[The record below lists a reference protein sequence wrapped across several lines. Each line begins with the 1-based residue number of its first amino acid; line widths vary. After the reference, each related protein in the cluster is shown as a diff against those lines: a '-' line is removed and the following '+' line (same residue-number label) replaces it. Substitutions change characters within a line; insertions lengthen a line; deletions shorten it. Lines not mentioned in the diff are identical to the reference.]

1 MTAET
6 QQKETLGF
14 QAEVMQ
20 LLDLMIHS
28 LYSNKEIFLRELISN
43 ASDAVDKLRFEALSD
58 PALYEGDSDLKIR
71 VSFDKE
77 ARTMTVADNGIGMD
91 RQEVIDNIGTI
102 AKSGTREFFQALSGD
117 QRKDAALIG
126 QFGVG
131 FYSSFIVAD
140 RVTLTTRRAGLPA
153 AEGVRWESDGKGD
166 YTLETVEHPG
176 RGTEVTLHLR
186 EGEDELLDGYR
197 LRSIIRKYSDHISLP
212 IVMPAEG
219 EAADMGDKEGEAKSS
234 IEASQTEAPKEETV
248 NRASALWTRAPRDV
262 TDEEYDEFYKSI
274 AHDFT
279 DPLAHVHSRMEG
291 RYEYTLLLYIPSRA
305 SFDLWN
311 RENRQGVK
319 LYVRRVFIMDDA
331 EQLLPAYLR
340 FVRGVV
346 DSADLPLN
354 VSREIL
360 QHNRITESIKSGA
373 TRKILGLLKDLATDQ
388 PEKYAAFWSEFGQ
401 VLKEG
406 VAEDTANATDIAP
419 LLRFAS
425 THNDSDAQDVSLAD
439 YVSRLKE
446 GQDKVYYLT
455 ADSYAAAKSSPLLEI
470 FRKKGIEV
478 LLLGDPIDNWV
489 AMNLS
494 EFEGKTLQ
502 SIARGEVDLAGLE
515 DAGERE
521 EQQQA
526 ATDFAPL
533 AERVKGA
540 LGEKVKEVRVTTRL
554 TDSPACLVSG
564 EYDLDA
570 NFARLL
576 KAAGRPVPQT
586 QPILEI
592 NPRHPILTRM
602 DRETDT
608 ERFADWSAILFD
620 QAVLSDG
627 GQLDDPA
634 GFVGRLNGLLVA
646 LSA

>member
-1 MTAET
+1 MTAEAQET
-6 QQKETLGF
+6 HKETLGF
-14 QAEVMQ
+14 QTEVVQ

-43 ASDAVDKLRFEALSD
+43 ASDAEDKLRFEALSD
-58 PALYEGDSDLKIR
+58 PDLYEGDSNLTIHI
-71 VSFDKE
+71 SYDKE
-77 ARTMTVADNGIGMD
+77 ARTLTVADNGVGMS

-153 AEGVRWESDGKGD
+153 DQGARWESAGQGD
-166 YTLETVEHPG
+166 YTLETVDRPS

-186 EGEDELLDGYR
+186 EGEDEMLDGYR

-212 IVMPAEG
+212 IIMEAESYGAEEQEGEEG
-219 EAADMGDKEGEAKSS
+219 EAE
-234 IEASQTEAPKEETV
+234 TPKEETV
-248 NRASALWTRAPRDV
+248 NRASALWTRAPREV
-262 TDEEYDEFYKSI
+262 TDDEYNEFYKSV

-279 DPLAHVHSRMEG
+279 EPLAHVHSRMEG
-291 RYEYTLLLYIPSRA
+291 RYEYTLLLYIPSSA
-305 SFDLWN
+305 PFDLWN
-311 RENRQGVK
+311 RDSRHGVK

-340 FVRGVV
+340 FVRGVI

-360 QHNRITESIKSGA
+360 QHNKITESIKSGA
-373 TRKILGLLKDLATDQ
+373 TRKILGLLKELATDQ
-388 PEKYAAFWSEFGQ
+388 PDKYATFWKEFGQ

-406 VAEDTANATDIAP
+406 MAEDVANGKDIAP

-425 THNDSDAQDVSLAD
+425 THTDSDSQDVSLTG
-439 YVSRLKE
+439 YVARLKD
-446 GQDKVYYLT
+446 GQDKIYYLT

-478 LLLGDPIDNWV
+478 LLLSDPIDNWV
-489 AMNLS
+489 AMNLN
-494 EFEGKTLQ
+494 EFEGKELQ
-502 SIARGEVDLAGLE
+502 SIARGDVDLAGLE
-515 DAGERE
+515 DAAEK
-521 EQQQA
+521 EQQEKA
-526 ATDFAPL
+526 ATEFASL

-540 LGEKVKEVRVTTRL
+540 LEDKVKEVRVTTRL
-554 TDSPACLVSG
+554 TTSPACLVAG
-564 EYDLDA
+564 EHDLDA

-576 KAAGRPVPQT
+576 KASGRSVPQT

-602 DRETDT
+602 DKETDGQ
-608 ERFADWSAILFD
+608 RFGDWSAILFD

-634 GFVGRLNGLLVA
+634 GFVGRLNELLVA